1 MTSIDL
7 ILNQQTFGL
16 VSKISLRYKIN
27 FKPCYMKDMYIL
39 SCLLEETEN
48 NCENLV
54 RHYLYDLDEKSQSI
68 DNLESQIEKLEVR

>member
-7 ILNQQTFGL
+7 ILNQETFGL
-16 VSKISLRYKIN
+16 VSKISLRYRN
-27 FKPCYMKDMYIL
+27 TFQSMLHERYVYF